1 MPIANSSCLVA
12 FSSKW
17 DFSSYLWHFKSCN
30 FPALS
35 NKCSKFSFI
44 SCHATQAGS
53 SYFIT
58 FVWFDAITAILFSR
72 FQISIYSI
80 YSHFSSTL
88 HKVCRLVLRKLSR
101 RSEVTFYFPKS
112 HQSSGSFGTLV
123 HFKCFPNVFNLI
135 SKHFLISTVFN
146 SNQNI
151 ILKIWIEENGNSR
164 L

>member
-1 MPIANSSCLVA
+1 MEVDSKSGMEANIVIHKVLA

-17 DFSSYLWHFKSCN
+17 VFSSYLWHFKSCN

-112 HQSSGSFGTLV
+112 HQSSGSVNFWYIL
-123 HFKCFPNVFNLI
+123 NVFQM
-135 SKHFLISTVFN
+135 FST
-146 SNQNI
+146 
-151 ILKIWIEENGNSR
+151 
-164 L
+164 